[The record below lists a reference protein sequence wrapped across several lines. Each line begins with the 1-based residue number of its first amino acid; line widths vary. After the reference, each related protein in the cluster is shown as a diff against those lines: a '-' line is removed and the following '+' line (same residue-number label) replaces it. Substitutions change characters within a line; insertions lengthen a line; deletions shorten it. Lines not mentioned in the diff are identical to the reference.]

1 MSFKKSKRS
10 LPVLGLISLFLI
22 LTDDAWLRA
31 TQNSPVIW
39 QLRLNL
45 KIEGT
50 IAVPFYRETGG
61 TYLLEIDWLGF
72 IEEDG
77 LDFVIYHLGSCSSR
91 SEFCPSAPESQA
103 VPVAPP
109 ELKLDYVEGQVEQI
123 NFFYS
128 LHPGTVVCTATAFSR
143 PVKFRLPSLP
153 WSRPKEREPQP
164 KRKLLKGVREVTLPR
179 SFLNKDTIRQE
190 FSWEE
195 LIEQEGVEAEI
206 MPQIYQ
212 VKISLELERCRLR
225 PGLQALGWK
234 RS

>member
-1 MSFKKSKRS
+1 MSFKKSKPC
-10 LPVLGLISLFLI
+10 LLVPVLIYLFLI
-22 LTDDAWLRA
+22 LTDNAWLSA
-31 TQNSPVIW
+31 TQISPVIW
-39 QLRLNL
+39 QMRLKL
-45 KIEGT
+45 KIEGN
-50 IAVPFYRETGG
+50 IAVPFYRETDG
-61 TYLLEIDWLGF
+61 TYLLEIDWVGF

-91 SEFCPSAPESQA
+91 SEFCPSVPGSQA

-109 ELKLDYVEGQVEQI
+109 EMKLDYVEGQVEQI

-128 LHPGTVVCTATAFSR
+128 LHPETVVCTAAFNR

-153 WSRPKEREPQP
+153 WSRLKGKDLQP
-164 KRKLLKGVREVTLPR
+164 RRRLLKGVRGLTLPR

-195 LIEQEGVEAEI
+195 LIEQEAKEAEI
-206 MPQIYQ
+206 LPQIYR

-225 PGLQALGWK
+225 PELQARGWK

>member
-1 MSFKKSKRS
+1 LSFKKSKGWPS
-10 LPVLGLISLFLI
+10 VLGLISLFLI
-22 LTDDAWLRA
+22 LTDNVWLRA
-31 TQNSPVIW
+31 TQSSPVIW

-45 KIEGT
+45 KIEGN
-50 IAVPFYRETGG
+50 IAVTFYRETGG

-72 IEEDG
+72 LEEDG

-91 SEFCPSAPESQA
+91 SEFCPFAPGSQA

-109 ELKLDYVEGQVEQI
+109 EMKLDYVEGRVEQI

-128 LHPGTVVCTATAFSR
+128 LHPDTVVCTATAFSR
-143 PVKFRLPSLP
+143 PVKFNLPSLP
-153 WSRPKEREPQP
+153 WSRPKERDPQP
-164 KRKLLKGVREVTLPR
+164 RRRLLKGVRSLTLPR
-179 SFLNKDTIRQE
+179 SLLNKDTIRQE

-206 MPQIYQ
+206 LPQIYR

-225 PGLQALGWK
+225 PEFQARGWK